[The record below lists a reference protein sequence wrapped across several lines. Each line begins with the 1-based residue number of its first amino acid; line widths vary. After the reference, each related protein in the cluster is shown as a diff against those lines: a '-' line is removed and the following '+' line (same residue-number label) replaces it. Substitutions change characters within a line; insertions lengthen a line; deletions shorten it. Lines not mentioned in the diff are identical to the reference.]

1 MENPAPAGD
10 ADWIVSTSRNKTER
24 KGEVKS
30 TSVSNKYDLIDN
42 VETKEKGKESGKQPS
57 IGSVS
62 PESVSPEPASTRL
75 AFGSGSGF
83 GKFCSSKLLCIFF
96 TSVGVLGLG
105 CSAFALSSVSS
116 GAVSELLDSVFV
128 HDAAALLVVNLS
140 NPTALPVLDAATY
153 RAMPN
158 ITPKARQPI
167 GTASSQ
173 TKGYVIL
180 AGPRT
185 ASSTLC
191 HRLQEHRFRCNGEM
205 LWHGRNFAKGLNMT
219 CPVWPL
225 SACTE
230 ACFSDSVQTYY
241 ANCNTLR
248 WKACGFKVFQ
258 PHLRCGTLLNQ
269 SINLNVTWLQKF
281 VGKVVIL
288 ERRNKTKQYLS
299 LAKAFE
305 TGCWGFR
312 NCTDGASKIPEYRQ
326 THSMSRVIRDTEN
339 WYSALLAAYGKM
351 GLHVYMEDYLSSE
364 KEFNKIVTYLEK

>member
-1 MENPAPAGD
+1 MH
-10 ADWIVSTSRNKTER
+10 S
-24 KGEVKS
+24 
-30 TSVSNKYDLIDN
+30 
-42 VETKEKGKESGKQPS
+42 Q
-57 IGSVS
+57 
-62 PESVSPEPASTRL
+62 
-75 AFGSGSGF
+75 
-83 GKFCSSKLLCIFF
+83 
-96 TSVGVLGLG
+96 
-105 CSAFALSSVSS
+105 
-116 GAVSELLDSVFV
+116 
-128 HDAAALLVVNLS
+128 VVNLS

-288 ERRNKTKQYLS
+288 ERRNKTQQYLS